1 MKIKL
6 KTVVFLG
13 ASVISWALGAQE
25 VKIKSSVDG
34 TLQPCFVQAPAEGL
48 KKVPLLVGLHSW
60 STSYTSAHPRDFM
73 AKECAARGWAFVY
86 PHFRGPNNNP
96 DACGSEKAVADVLD
110 SVAWAQKEFDI
121 DAKRIYIAGGSG
133 GGHMTLMA
141 IAAAPG
147 LFAAAAAFC
156 PISDLARWHA
166 DGLRLKTE
174 YPGMLERSCLGTP
187 AEKPGEYRRRSPLW
201 FLDRASSVKVYLA
214 AGIHDGHRDQ
224 SVPVGHVIR
233 AFNRLVPENSAV
245 GENVIGYIEKNE
257 KVPPD
262 LVFTGSD
269 PFYGH
274 EKRIHMRRTAGN
286 ARLTVFE
293 GGHQDNYPAAIDFL
307 SRQSLGGRV
316 DWALPEKA
324 GAAEKSAI
332 SK

>member
-1 MKIKL
+1 MKMNL
-6 KTVVFLG
+6 KPVVCLG
-13 ASVISWALGAQE
+13 ASVISWVLGAQE
-25 VKIKSSVDG
+25 VKIKSSIDG

-60 STSYTSAHPRDFM
+60 STSYTSPHPRDYL
-73 AKECAARGWAFVY
+73 ATDCAERGRAIVY
-86 PHFRGPNNNP
+86 PHFRGPNKNP

-110 SVAWAQKEFDI
+110 AVAWAQKEFDI

-141 IAAAPG
+141 IARAPG
-147 LFAAAAAFC
+147 IFAAAAAFC

-166 DGLRLKTE
+166 DGLKLKTE
-174 YPGMLERSCLGTP
+174 YPKMLELSCLGTP
-187 AEKPGEYRRRSPLW
+187 AEKPEEYRRRSPLW
-201 FLDRASSVKVYLA
+201 VLDRASSVKVYLA

-233 AFNRLVPENSAV
+233 AFNRLVPADAAI
-245 GENVIGYIEKNE
+245 GEDVISHIEENE
-257 KVPPD
+257 KVTSD
-262 LVFTGSD
+262 SAFAGTD
-269 PFYGH
+269 PFYGS

-286 ARLTVFE
+286 AQLTVFE
-293 GGHQDNYPAAIDFL
+293 GGHQDNYPAAIHFL

-316 DWALPEKA
+316 DWTLPEKA
-324 GAAEKSAI
+324 GEVEKSAI